1 MGLIC
6 PRCWIPSKMKSDLF
20 SFLFFFLLYGYMI
33 DENVFWRLVS
43 AFYGVQHQRI
53 WKKEKHDFEMKIDY
67 EARLKKQSLNSD
79 ARYIHTTVL
88 ESNTVKQKAQDRII
102 VSDKWTC
109 SRAPFDPRNTRKEV
123 FITGKKKKKKGIQM
137 ANSAI
142 WHHLCWL
149 GYGDRPGTN
158 KRRRK
163 PAPR

>member
-1 MGLIC
+1 
-6 PRCWIPSKMKSDLF
+6 
-20 SFLFFFLLYGYMI
+20 MI

-123 FITGKKKKKKGIQM
+123 FITGEKKERDSDG
-137 ANSAI
+137 
-142 WHHLCWL
+142 
-149 GYGDRPGTN
+149 
-158 KRRRK
+158 
-163 PAPR
+163 